1 MATTGAA
8 LRPRRGAA
16 EAVVTAGEPGA
27 LPAAPSP
34 TEAERP
40 PGARYRWAI
49 LGLATVMQI
58 GMSMPQQT
66 PAAIGPVLT
75 EALELSRAQLGLLT
89 SAIWG
94 GMLLGMLPFGLLI
107 DRRGERAV
115 VALGALGLAAF
126 LLLAAQASS
135 FLPLFLLLIPAAVG
149 ASCAGPGGTRAIT
162 AWFPRHQR
170 GMALGI
176 RQTGVTAAGIISAI
190 VLPPLAVTLG
200 WQAPFR
206 GVAGLALLS
215 ALVFT
220 LFYREPRSGRRTAMS
235 PLDLG
240 SLLRSGM
247 FMRATG
253 FGWIFMGALGSA
265 ITYLTVSLHQQQ
277 GLSAVDAGFFL
288 ALLQLGG
295 VVGRVG
301 WGMLSD
307 RLGSRGRTMSLAGG
321 VTVAASLAMAAL
333 GHRAIPALPLGVLV
347 FVLGLSAMGWN
358 TVYIALCAEAGPV
371 DRAAT
376 VVGLGTTVTFT
387 GMVTVTPVFGL
398 IADRSGGFVLSWIFL
413 AALTLV
419 GVLISL
425 GVNDRASRG
434 PRGGNPTPATAAD

>member
-1 MATTGAA
+1 
-8 LRPRRGAA
+8 
-16 EAVVTAGEPGA
+16 VTAGEPGSS
-27 LPAAPSP
+27 PAASSQAEAVCPTGPSA
-34 TEAERP
+34 T
-40 PGARYRWAI
+40 YRWAV
-49 LGLATVMQI
+49 LVLATAMQM

-75 EALELSRAQLGLLT
+75 DALHLSRAQLGLLT

-115 VALGALGLAAF
+115 VALGALVLAAF

-149 ASCAGPGGTRAIT
+149 ASCAGPGGTRAIA
-162 AWFPRHQR
+162 AWFPGHQR

-190 VLPPLAVTLG
+190 ALPPLAVKLG

-206 GVAGLALLS
+206 SVAGLALLS
-215 ALVFT
+215 ALVFS
-220 LFYREPRSGRRTAMS
+220 LFYREPQAGRRTTMS
-235 PLDLG
+235 PLDVG
-240 SLLRSGM
+240 RLLRSRT
-247 FMRATG
+247 FLLATG
-253 FGWIFMGALGSA
+253 YGWIFMGALGAA

-288 ALLQLGG
+288 GVLQLGG

-307 RLGSRGRTMSLAGG
+307 RLGSRGRTMSLAGT
-321 VTVAASLAMAAL
+321 VTVAASLALAVL
-333 GHRAIPALPLGVLV
+333 GHRAVPTLALGALV
-347 FVLGLSAMGWN
+347 FVLGISALGWN
-358 TVYIALCAEAGPV
+358 TIYIALCAEAGPA

-387 GMVTVTPVFGL
+387 GMVTVTPLFGL
-398 IADRSGGFVLSWIFL
+398 IADRSGGFVLSWTFL
-413 AALTLV
+413 AALTVV
-419 GVLISL
+419 GVLLSL
-425 GVNDRASRG
+425 GVRDRASRG
-434 PRGGNPTPATAAD
+434 PRAANRIPPLAAD